1 MEEASSSNP
10 RKRSEPENTEQ
21 MSSEEIIEIVEK
33 IAHYKGSSKDKQRV
47 FRKTYPEFV
56 EKYPVLFEMST
67 QEGFDVNRLKY
78 MLSMRARVEQSKIS
92 QHDASARVGQ
102 MLFDSYVKDKIKDAP
117 PDKKI

>member
-1 MEEASSSNP
+1 MEESSSSNP
-10 RKRSEPENTEQ
+10 RKRSEPEMIEQ
-21 MSSEEIIEIVEK
+21 LSTEEIIEIVQK

-47 FRKTYPEFV
+47 YRNIYPEFV

-67 QEGFDVNRLKY
+67 KDDFDVNRLKY
-78 MLSMRARVEQSKIS
+78 MLSLRERVEQSKLS

-117 PDKKI
+117 PDKNV

>member
-1 MEEASSSNP
+1 MEESSSTNSK
-10 RKRSEPENTEQ
+10 KRSEPEMTEHL
-21 MSSEEIIEIVEK
+21 SSEEIIEIIEK
-33 IAHYKGSSKDKQRV
+33 VAHFKGSSKDKQRV

-67 QEGFDVNRLKY
+67 KDDFDVNRLKY
-78 MLSMRARVEQSKIS
+78 MLSLRTRVEQSKLS

-117 PDKKI
+117 PDKNV